1 MAEISQEIGRRI
13 RAFRKMRKLTLDELA
28 LIIYKSKS
36 TISKYE
42 KGEISID
49 IETLYDIADALSVN
63 IEQLLY
69 YKRQVSTATY
79 AKNIPAFLAIL
90 HSFMLISMMVVVI
103 NLYAVSLKSYLKQ
116 SRSSLKL

>member
-49 IETLYDIADALSVN
+49 IETLYDIADAL
-63 IEQLLY
+63 
-69 YKRQVSTATY
+69 
-79 AKNIPAFLAIL
+79 
-90 HSFMLISMMVVVI
+90 
-103 NLYAVSLKSYLKQ
+103 
-116 SRSSLKL
+116 